1 MTHRLFLLIV
11 SLIPYLLSAQVT
23 TPPLPSERG
32 LGGEALTLAQLKD
45 SALANNRTLRQK
57 RIDIEAAKEQRRE
70 AFTKYFPNISGTA
83 LWFNANKDMARMDI
97 DPQEFIS
104 PELGAALAQSLPA
117 EALMAL
123 SSPMTMT
130 MIKNGTIAGVEA
142 ILPVF
147 TGGQIING
155 NKLARV
161 GEEVRQLQLQ
171 LSENDVECQVEQYYW
186 QLVSLMEKQRTLD
199 AADALLTDVAKDAET
214 AVEAGVALRN
224 DLLQVQLRQNEIQSQ
239 RLKLN
244 NGIQLIQLLLAQ
256 VCGLKSNPT
265 PASACQEGESF
276 GLREED
282 TTPTSLL
289 LDGRDLGVSQLPEY
303 LLLQKNVEVA
313 NLQYMMEI
321 GKLLPSLAVGAGYN
335 YHNLLD
341 NNRSFGMVFATASVP
356 ISDWWGGSHVLKR
369 KRLEREKAR
378 EQLEENAQM
387 LEIRIQS
394 QLDIAQRSIQQA
406 DENLRIQRD
415 TYHAGTSTMSD
426 LLQAQL
432 LLQQAK
438 DQYTDAYVALQNARL
453 AYRQAVGM

>member
-1 MTHRLFLLIV
+1 
-11 SLIPYLLSAQVT
+11 
-23 TPPLPSERG
+23 
-32 LGGEALTLAQLKD
+32 
-45 SALANNRTLRQK
+45 
-57 RIDIEAAKEQRRE
+57 
-70 AFTKYFPNISGTA
+70 
-83 LWFNANKDMARMDI
+83 
-97 DPQEFIS
+97 
-104 PELGAALAQSLPA
+104 
-117 EALMAL
+117 
-123 SSPMTMT
+123 
-130 MIKNGTIAGVEA
+130 
-142 ILPVF
+142 
-147 TGGQIING
+147 
-155 NKLARV
+155 
-161 GEEVRQLQLQ
+161 
-171 LSENDVECQVEQYYW
+171 
-186 QLVSLMEKQRTLD
+186 MEKQRTLD

-321 GKLLPSLAVGAGYN
+321 GKPLPSLAVGAGYN

-387 LEIRIQS
+387 LEIRIQKTRNDVIEAQS